1 MKNVRELLARFHA
14 SSFRLDAGAGKGGG
28 VDALTNI
35 DIAGA
40 LGMVPSGLGR
50 DLLELLYGPDPSRAD
65 IVRVFHGITR
75 LALEERNRRSRSFI
89 DARTLWGITDC
100 IAKFE
105 RDQGEQTRRNLGV
118 LRARAAVARD
128 QLFPEKLE
136 ERMPQ
141 IAAVAMGYMKGE
153 RLSNRERAASMG
165 VSESAYRQVWV
176 AVVDWLITQ
185 LAEAEEAA
193 ARKFAMVL
201 KSGPVGT
208 EGRCRSAAQAT

>member
-1 MKNVRELLARFHA
+1 MKDVRELLARFHA
-14 SSFRLDAGAGKGGG
+14 SSFRLDAGTGAGSG
-28 VDALTNI
+28 VDALANI

-40 LGMVPSGLGR
+40 LGMVPAGLGR

-89 DARTLWGITDC
+89 DARTLWAITDC

-105 RDQGEQTRRNLGV
+105 RDQCEQTRRNLGV
-118 LRARAAVARD
+118 LKARAAVARE
-128 QLFPEKLE
+128 QLFPERLE

-153 RLSNRERAASMG
+153 RLSNWERAASIG
-165 VSESAYRQVWV
+165 VSESAYRQCWSD
-176 AVVDWLITQ
+176 VVDWLLTRMV
-185 LAEAEEAA
+185 EAGQDA
-193 ARKFAMVL
+193 ARVFSRSL
-201 KSGPVGT
+201 RG
-208 EGRCRSAAQAT
+208 EGAAGVA